1 MICPILINVKSKNS
15 LNMIN
20 KCPDLLINLKARKV
34 NFA

>member
-15 LNMIN
+15 LNMVN
-20 KCPDLLINLKARKV
+20 NCLDLLINLKARKV